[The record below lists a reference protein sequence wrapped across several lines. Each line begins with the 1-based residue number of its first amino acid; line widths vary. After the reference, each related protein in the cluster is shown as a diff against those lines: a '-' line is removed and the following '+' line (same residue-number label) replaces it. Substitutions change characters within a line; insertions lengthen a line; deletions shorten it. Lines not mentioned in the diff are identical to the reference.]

1 MSNGISELPGRG
13 GPFAYTAN
21 VSGLVLWCA
30 RDVLGRFIGYFYTEA
45 AALAAVD
52 AVHAMVSLVR
62 DIEYGDVDIV
72 QAFFVFTH
80 SDGRIESMSRYFVA
94 DLDSGRVTSDLF
106 ETKEE
111 LIVALD
117 RPQASRPRS

>member
-30 RDVLGRFIGYFYTEA
+30 RDALGRFIGYFYTEA

-52 AVHAMVSLVR
+52 AVHALVSLVR
-62 DIEYGDVDIV
+62 DSEYGDVDIV
-72 QAFFVFTH
+72 QAFFLFTH
-80 SDGRIESMSRYFVA
+80 SDGRIESMSRHFLA
-94 DLDSGRVTSDLF
+94 DLARGEITSKLYESKEDL
-106 ETKEE
+106 TAA
-111 LIVALD
+111 ISHS
-117 RPQASRPRS
+117 RASAP